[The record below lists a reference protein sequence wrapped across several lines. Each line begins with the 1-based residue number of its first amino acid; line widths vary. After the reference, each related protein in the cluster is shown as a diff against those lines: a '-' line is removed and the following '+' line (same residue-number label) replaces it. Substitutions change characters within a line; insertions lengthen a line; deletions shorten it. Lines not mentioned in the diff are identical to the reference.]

1 MKQILFS
8 FFLFTCIVFGQSS
21 NFGKSLISWSYPGV
35 LTTNNTFKIY
45 YSTNQMSD
53 VSKVWT
59 LATNVSGT
67 NTYVYVDY
75 LKGFNVNYLVSVS
88 NMWGETIFLKINYL
102 QNSNL
107 R

>member
-8 FFLFTCIVFGQSS
+8 LFLFTCVAFGQSS
-21 NFGKSLISWSYPGV
+21 NFGKSLISWSYPAS

-59 LATNVSGT
+59 LVTNVSGT

-75 LKGFNVNYLVSVS
+75 LKDFNANYLVSVS
-88 NMWGETIFLKINYL
+88 NMWGETIFLKINYI
-102 QNSNL
+102 QNNNL